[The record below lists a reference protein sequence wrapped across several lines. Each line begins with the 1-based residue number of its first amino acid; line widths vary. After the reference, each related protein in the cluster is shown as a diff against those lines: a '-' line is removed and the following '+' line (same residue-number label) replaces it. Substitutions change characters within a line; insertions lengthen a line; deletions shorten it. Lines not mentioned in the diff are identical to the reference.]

1 MTAGQGRL
9 DRRFLVH
16 SRARGYAQVIGSIA
30 VLFVLLAFA
39 SRANTIPQCLFL
51 YVAIGCAQHKLFF
64 PAHDCMHYSLFPTRA
79 ENRVCGIVLAAL
91 MGSSFDAMREQHLD
105 HHRDFGK
112 PIDPGASDYF
122 VRFTSRLEL
131 LAFLC
136 GPLVGSILLRK
147 LPSYLLRAADTR
159 GIPAPRSR
167 AGGNALASAAITY
180 GVIAAVQ
187 LALCALLTSG
197 FTLHEMWRYACF
209 YALPMV
215 TLFLF
220 FIRLRMFLEHG
231 ALDYTVS
238 DYFEQKRP
246 TTRTIYASRMEQ
258 FLLCGSHF
266 NFHHEHHRYPGVP
279 GWQLPSLHRELAPT
293 LDAEDVRQTYAQALA
308 EIWGNLPWRHRVSS
322 RNPEVASSGW

>member
-1 MTAGQGRL
+1 MMAGQGRL
-9 DRRFLVH
+9 DRKFLVH
-16 SRARGYAQVIGSIA
+16 SRARGYAQVAGSIA
-30 VLFVLLAFA
+30 VLVVLVALAGVA
-39 SRANTIPQCLFL
+39 STVPQYVIL
-51 YVAIGCAQHKLFF
+51 YFSIGCAQHKLFF
-64 PAHDCMHYSLFPTRA
+64 PAHDCMHYSLFPTRV
-79 ENRVCGIVLAAL
+79 ENRICGILLAAL

-122 VRFTSRLEL
+122 VRFSSRLEL

-136 GPLVGSILLRK
+136 GPLVGSILLRR
-147 LPSYLLRAADTR
+147 LPSYLVRSADTKSISAPGRKPGLYALARAAK
-159 GIPAPRSR
+159 
-167 AGGNALASAAITY
+167 TY

-187 LALCALLTSG
+187 LALCALLTRG
-197 FTLHEMWRYACF
+197 FALHEMWRYPCL

-220 FIRLRMFLEHG
+220 LIRLRMFLEHG
-231 ALDYTVS
+231 ALDYAVS

-246 TTRTIYASRMEQ
+246 STRTIYASRLEQ
-258 FLLCGSHF
+258 LVLCGSNF

-293 LDAEDVRQTYAQALA
+293 LDAEDIRQTYAQALA
-308 EIWGNLPWRHRVSS
+308 EIWGNLPWRHRVSP

>member
-9 DRRFLVH
+9 DRKFLVH
-16 SRARGYAQVIGSIA
+16 SRTWGYAQVVGSIA
-30 VLFVLLAFA
+30 VLVVLVALAGVA
-39 SRANTIPQCLFL
+39 STVPQYVIL
-51 YVAIGCAQHKLFF
+51 YFSIGCAQHKLFF

-112 PIDPGASDYF
+112 PTDPGASDYF
-122 VRFTSRLEL
+122 VRFRSRLEF

-136 GPLVGSILLRK
+136 GPLAGSILLRK
-147 LPSYLLRAADTR
+147 LPSYMLRSPGVQAMPASGRAKGIHGVRRAAQ
-159 GIPAPRSR
+159 I
-167 AGGNALASAAITY
+167 Y
-180 GVIAAVQ
+180 GVIAIVQ
-187 LALCALLTSG
+187 LCLCGLITRG
-197 FTLHEMWRYACF
+197 FVPHELWRYPCF

-220 FIRLRMFLEHG
+220 LIRLRMFLEHG

-246 TTRTIYASRMEQ
+246 TTRTIYASRLEQ
-258 FLLCGSHF
+258 LVLCGSNF

-279 GWQLPSLHRELAPT
+279 GWQLPSLHQELAPT
-293 LDAEDVRQTYAQALA
+293 LDAEDTRQTYAQALA
-308 EIWGNLPWRHRVSS
+308 EIWRNLPWRQRARPPNV
-322 RNPEVASSGW
+322 EVTSASA

>member
-1 MTAGQGRL
+1 MIAGQGRL
-9 DRRFLVH
+9 DRKFFVH
-16 SRARGYAQVIGSIA
+16 SRVWGYAQVAGSIA
-30 VLFVLLAFA
+30 VLVVLVAFA
-39 SRANTIPQCLFL
+39 GYADTIPQCLIL
-51 YVAIGCAQHKLFF
+51 YIAIGCAQHKLFF

-147 LPSYLLRAADTR
+147 LPSYVLRSAGTEAMPTSGRARNAPGPRRAAQ
-159 GIPAPRSR
+159 
-167 AGGNALASAAITY
+167 TY
-180 GVIAAVQ
+180 GVIGAVQ
-187 LALCALLTSG
+187 LGLCALLTRG
-197 FTLHEMWRYACF
+197 FTLHALWRYPCF
-209 YALPMV
+209 YVLPMV

-231 ALDYTVS
+231 ALDYAVS
-238 DYFEQKRP
+238 DYFEHKRP
-246 TTRTIYASRMEQ
+246 TTRTIYASRLEQ
-258 FLLCGSHF
+258 ILLCGSNF

-279 GWQLPSLHRELAPT
+279 GWQLPSLHRELAPS

-308 EIWGNLPWRHRVSS
+308 EIWGNLPWWHH
-322 RNPEVASSGW
+322 ASPPGLQAKPF